1 MSNLLQVPI
10 KKFPHAASL
19 PLPSYATLGSAGL
32 DLLAAIEENLILEPG
47 KRLLVPT
54 GIAIA
59 LPRGYEAQIRPR
71 SGLAYKNGITLIN
84 SPGTIDSDYRGEIF
98 LPLVNFSDQAFI
110 IERGIRIA
118 QMIITSYA
126 VVEWNLVEDLEI
138 SHRNTGGFG
147 STGLL

>member
-10 KKFPHAASL
+10 KKLPHSETL
-19 PLPSYATLGSAGL
+19 PLPSYATLDSAGL
-32 DLLAAIEENLILEPG
+32 DLLAAIDAPLLLEAG

-84 SPGTIDSDYRGEIF
+84 APGTIDADYRGEIF
-98 LPLVNFSDQAFI
+98 LPLVNFGETNFT
-110 IERGIRIA
+110 IERGMRIA
-118 QMIITSYA
+118 QMIIASYS
-126 VVEWNLVEDLEI
+126 VVEWNLVEDLET